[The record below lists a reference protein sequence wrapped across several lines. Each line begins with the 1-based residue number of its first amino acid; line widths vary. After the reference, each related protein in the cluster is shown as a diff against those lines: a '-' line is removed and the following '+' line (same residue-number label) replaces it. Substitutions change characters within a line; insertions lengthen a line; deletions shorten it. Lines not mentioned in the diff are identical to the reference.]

1 MNAKRVDWSII
12 KAFVDSR
19 GKQCLQGIEHADK
32 YDLIAVDGVL
42 ILTCE
47 LRKDSSDTTDLDDY
61 EANYKPSANQILAPS
76 TTDNRRLN
84 AVNRIPPGYTVCNT
98 GRGDDISTGSYGT
111 GPRLILDANT
121 PSVDFQMLGHWYGIG
136 GRVIWESAS
145 LDDHC
150 AAMLMAPATTGLT
163 QTTGD
168 FNKVNLGGPYNVI
181 VPAAPGTGAWS
192 MDLTAKHASTQIL
205 KAVPVP
211 VAGNLGFFDYDSTAN
226 VLTPNYTQK
235 GGYNLYDFDVNL
247 FRFCNSIHGRKM
259 DGAESVTESSDVVGK
274 LLFNTWIIRFNLTAV
289 TQGVRCG
296 AVVTVGIQRST

>member
-12 KAFVDSR
+12 KAFVDRR

-98 GRGDDISTGSYGT
+98 GRGDNITTGAYGAGT
-111 GPRLILDANT
+111 RLILDANT
-121 PSVDFQMLGHWYGIG
+121 PTIDFQMLGHWYGIG
-136 GRVIWESAS
+136 GKVIWESAS
-145 LDDHC
+145 LDDYC
-150 AAMLMAPATTGLT
+150 DAMLIASASSGFT
-163 QTTGD
+163 QATGD
-168 FNKVNLGGPYNVI
+168 FNKVNIGGPYNII
-181 VPAAPGTGAWS
+181 VPASPGTGAWS
-192 MDLTAKHASTQIL
+192 GDLTAKKTNTQIL
-205 KAVPVP
+205 KATPVP
-211 VAGNLGFFDYDSTAN
+211 SEGNVGFFDYNSTTN
-226 VLTPNYTQK
+226 VITPNYTQT

-247 FRFCNSIHGRKM
+247 FRFCNSVHGRKQ

-274 LLFNTWIIRFNLTAV
+274 LLFNSWFIRFYLTAV

-296 AVVTVGIQRST
+296 PIVTVGIKRST